1 MQRKTSPILHDYQ
14 VTATRSETHTAGG
27 GLPWFAVGL
36 GLPLI
41 IVGFLL
47 FRGGDTAS
55 ASADPAAATVADR
68 TQPPVTDTVAAG
80 TQLASVA
87 VVATTP
93 EDTLRADTD
102 TGVTRDYDSAVIDSR
117 VANRG
122 DSDYGMAATDSRK
135 ADVGAAVTSIATRG
149 SAEQLSAAD
158 AMLAN
163 LLAMPEP
170 APTATKD
177 IVLEISQGDTLDG
190 LFRKNNLN
198 IGDLI
203 TISQLDAA
211 KTPLRMLKPGDRLT
225 VTHNSEGR
233 VYGITRDLGIEER
246 LTITKGDDGF
256 VAQVV
261 QRPVEYRR
269 VVKHGNIDSSL
280 FESAMAVG
288 LSDRVVM
295 NVAGIFAWDI
305 DFVYDIRQGDSY
317 YVIFEEI
324 WQDGKKIE
332 DGEIVAAEF
341 VNQGDSYKAVRFRNP
356 DGTSDYFDAEGR
368 SVRKA
373 FLRAPVDFKR
383 ISSSFNPNRRH
394 PVLNTIRAHR
404 GVDYAAPRG
413 TPIMSAGDGKIIFR
427 GKQRGYGNVIK
438 VQHGGNITTLY
449 AHMSNFHKGQR
460 VGTRVRQGQIIGFVG
475 ATGMVT
481 GAHLHYE
488 YQLNG
493 VHRNPRTVPLP
504 QAEPIKAEYRED
516 FERES
521 APLLD
526 ELDQYKQRVQLA
538 AINDDN
544 RTTL

>member
-14 VTATRSETHTAGG
+14 VTATRSDANDAGAR
-27 GLPWFAVGL
+27 LPWFAVGL
-36 GLPLI
+36 GLPLV

-47 FRGGDTAS
+47 FRGGDNIQATSELAPAAEAEPAEVAS
-55 ASADPAAATVADR
+55 AEISKEATPELSADKTSLAATSGEE
-68 TQPPVTDTVAAG
+68 PP
-80 TQLASVA
+80 S
-87 VVATTP
+87 
-93 EDTLRADTD
+93 E
-102 TGVTRDYDSAVIDSR
+102 
-117 VANRG
+117 
-122 DSDYGMAATDSRK
+122 
-135 ADVGAAVTSIATRG
+135 
-149 SAEQLSAAD
+149 AD
-158 AMLAN
+158 AMLAS
-163 LLAMPEP
+163 LLATPEP
-170 APTATKD
+170 APLVIEQ
-177 IVLEISQGDTLDG
+177 IVLEIAPGDTLDG
-190 LFRKNNLN
+190 LFRQHKLN

-203 TISQLDAA
+203 TISQLEGA
-211 KTPLRMLKPGDRLT
+211 KRPLRMLKPGDQLT
-225 VTHNSEGR
+225 VRYSEDGR
-233 VYGITRDLGIEER
+233 IQGITRDLSIHER
-246 LTITKGDDGF
+246 LMISKGDDGF
-256 VAQVV
+256 VAELIE
-261 QRPVEYRR
+261 RPVEYRR
-269 VVKHGNIDSSL
+269 VAKHGNIDSSL

-288 LSDRVVM
+288 LSERVVM

-341 VNQGDSYKAVRFRNP
+341 INQGDSYKAIRFVNP

-383 ISSSFNPNRRH
+383 ISSNFNPNRRH

-404 GVDYAAPRG
+404 GVDYSAPRG
-413 TPIMSAGDGKIIFR
+413 TPIMAAGDGKIIYR
-427 GKQRGYGNVIK
+427 GKQRGYGNVVE

-460 VGTRVRQGQIIGFVG
+460 VGTRVRQGQVIGFVG
-475 ATGMVT
+475 ATGLVT

-488 YQLNG
+488 YRVNG

-516 FERES
+516 FNRES
-521 APLLD
+521 APLLN
-526 ELDQYKQRVQLA
+526 ELNQYKQRVQVA
-538 AINDDN
+538 AINASD